1 MRPEATYSYCCCR
14 LAAEDGCDLAA
25 LGGVKEE
32 SDFALVGVHTAANF
46 LIALT
51 QSSAHLLRV
60 R

>member
-1 MRPEATYSYCCCR
+1 MRCCR